1 MENIQD
7 SNVVSFGLIVQEM
20 RNEITNLIIAFTKQ
34 ATSKPMRLSNYVS
47 LLILFRMKECMT
59 SVEILISKG
68 LERDAATLI
77 LTLIELRLDMQ
88 YIALDYKKNAKDWI
102 DHDEDYKK
110 PWKVGILFKELFP
123 NKNERD
129 REKECYRN
137 FSMIKHGNPF
147 GGTISFP
154 IGVKD
159 EWLVVNEKSN
169 SNMQAPYIFAE
180 GIECHGILKAAI
192 KDFSDAGFDIKSN
205 EIAIESLNS
214 KLLELN
220 HEHVN
225 KCYLILNEIIAP
237 E

>member
-20 RNEITNLIIAFTKQ
+20 RNEITNLIKAIIKQ
-34 ATSKPMRLSNYVS
+34 ARSKPMRISNYVS
-47 LLILFRMKECMT
+47 LLILFRMKECMA

-88 YIALDYKKNAKDWI
+88 YIVIKYKNAETWI
-102 DHDEDYKK
+102 NHSKEYRK
-110 PWKVGILFKELFP
+110 PWKVGFLFDELFP
-123 NKNERD
+123 NENERKSE
-129 REKECYRN
+129 REIYRI

-154 IGVKD
+154 VGVND
-159 EWLVVNEKSN
+159 EWLVVNEKTSDSN
-169 SNMQAPYIFAE
+169 KRAIYVFAE
-180 GIECHGILKAAI
+180 GIQCYGIFKATI
-192 KDFSDAGFDIKSN
+192 KDFSEAGFDIKSN

-214 KLLELN
+214 KLIERN
-220 HEHVN
+220 YEHSISM
-225 KCYLILNEIIAP
+225 LISILSNTK
-237 E
+237 